1 MSPKSIEELIMMQQ
15 SEETVKAEYIS
26 SDEIKNNI
34 NTQVIELLKE
44 SLVIHWEQTQMLTA
58 IGEHL
63 DRWGY
68 KKIATL
74 MKEDAEE
81 EHKHATIVL
90 QRLEFFDTTVDYN
103 VPQVSWPR
111 HDMIGILKA
120 VLASV
125 NKAALSERALIVAA
139 RSVGDELTAN
149 IAIPLLEGSEKGII
163 EMQAYLKQADQMSLP
178 DFLSTL
184 I

>member
-1 MSPKSIEELIMMQQ
+1 MSPKSIEELIMEQNQ
-15 SEETVKAEYIS
+15 ETVKAEYIS

-34 NTQVIELLKE
+34 NSQVIELLKE
-44 SLVIHWEQTQMLTA
+44 SLIIHWEQTQMLTA

-68 KKIATL
+68 KKIAAL

-81 EHKHATIVL
+81 EHKHAIIVL

-103 VPQVSWPR
+103 APQVSWPR
-111 HDMIGILKA
+111 HDMIGILRA

-125 NKAALSERALIVAA
+125 NKASLAERSLILAA

-149 IAIPLLEGSEKGII
+149 ITIPLLEGSEKGII
-163 EMQAYLKQADQMSLP
+163 EMQAYLKQADQMSLQ

-184 I
+184 V

>member
-1 MSPKSIEELIMMQQ
+1 MSPKSIEELIMEQNKK
-15 SEETVKAEYIS
+15 TAKAEYIS
-26 SDEIKNNI
+26 SDEVKNNI
-34 NTQVIELLKE
+34 NAQVIELLKE

-68 KKIATL
+68 KKIAAL

-90 QRLEFFDTTVDYN
+90 QRLEFFDTTVNYN
-103 VPQVSWPR
+103 APQVSWPR
-111 HDMIGILKA
+111 HDMIGILRA

-125 NKAALSERALIVAA
+125 NKAALAERALIVAA

-149 IAIPLLEGSEKGII
+149 ITIPLLEGSEKGII

-184 I
+184 V